1 MAVDYFKQ
9 RGHNQIKAFVPQFRL
24 TNLKGEK
31 PTQNPEILEDL
42 FKNNY
47 LVYTPSKSYDDGF
60 ILETARIKDAIIVSN
75 DNYNDL
81 IFAEKY
87 TLQKQSR

>member
-1 MAVDYFKQ
+1 MAVDYFKE
-9 RGHNQIKAFVPQFRL
+9 RGHTEIKAFVPQFRSI
-24 TNLKGEK
+24 NLNGET
-31 PTQNPEILEDL
+31 PTKNPEILQNL
-42 FKNNY
+42 YKSGY

-87 TLQKQSR
+87 ASQKANR